1 MSYLVFFVLNF
12 GALAL
17 GALLMIE
24 SPLENTWYQSLDKA
38 PWTPPGWVF
47 GFAWTT
53 IMVCYSIYMGRI
65 WRVFKDSRKRL
76 AILFLIQWLL
86 NVSWNPVFFYF
97 HWMMLGMIL
106 IMSLELILI
115 IKHLKYSNRSFLSH
129 ILIAP
134 YILWLGIAFSLNAY
148 AWYHA

>member
-38 PWTPPGWVF
+38 PWTPPGSVF
-47 GFAWTT
+47 GFAWTS
-53 IMVCYSIYMGRI
+53 IMVCYSIYMGRL
-65 WRVFKDSRKRL
+65 WSVFKESRKQI
-76 AILFLIQWLL
+76 AVLFLMQWFL
-86 NVSWNPVFFYF
+86 NVSWNPVFFHF
-97 HWMMLGMIL
+97 HWMVLGMIV
-106 IMSLELILI
+106 IISLEITLI
-115 IKHLKYSNRSFLSH
+115 IKHLKYYNRSVFLH

>member
-47 GFAWTT
+47 GFAWTS
-53 IMVCYSIYMGRI
+53 IMVCYSIYMGRL
-65 WRVFKDSRKRL
+65 WSVFKESRKQ
-76 AILFLIQWLL
+76 IGVLFLMQWFL
-86 NVSWNPVFFYF
+86 NVSWNPVFFHF
-97 HWMMLGMIL
+97 HWMVLGMIV
-106 IMSLELILI
+106 IISLEITLI
-115 IKHLKYSNRSFLSH
+115 IKHLKYSGRSVLSH

>member
-1 MSYLVFFVLNF
+1 MSYLVFLVLNF

-24 SPLENTWYQSLDKA
+24 GPLENSWYQSLDKA

-65 WRVFKDSRKRL
+65 WRVFKDSRKHI

-86 NVSWNPVFFYF
+86 NVSWNPVFFHF